1 MFIIKAEAARWKF
14 RNFQESR
21 NPTLAFDPL
30 ILTTSLAVAGVLV
43 ALFLVLSVRKY
54 PKGNEKMIEI
64 WNAIREGSNAYLKR
78 QFRTI
83 TIIAIII
90 SLVILAAFSATVN
103 FTYGGE
109 IALSFLLGVAFSL
122 FAAYVAL
129 YSATNANVRSTAA
142 AEKSTYEAL
151 KVATLGGGA
160 LGLAVISMS
169 LLGLSILY
177 AAFRD
182 PGVLAGFG
190 FGASLAAL
198 FAQLGGGIFT
208 KSADVGA
215 DLVGKVEENFPEDD
229 PRNPAAIADNVG
241 DNVGDEAGRGADLF
255 ESLTAENL
263 GGMIIGLIVSII
275 IFNGVI
281 NPYYVTMPLIVRSL
295 GIIATFVGL
304 AVAVLEKK
312 FKNPIKPTRDG
323 LLVASL
329 IAAILMFVATW
340 YVFGP
345 SGLTPSG
352 SALGAYALYGCM
364 LSGLAAGLLIVVY
377 TEFYTGSEAKPVITI
392 AERSKSGPALTIMS
406 GNAVGMISSGLPV
419 ITVAVAPLI
428 SFWLGEQFSGFSGL
442 LPALSNDPFLGG
454 GYRTT
459 MAAMGMLSTAG
470 IVLTMDG
477 LGPIVDNAGGIAEMS
492 GAPEVIR
499 ERIEPLDAL
508 GNTTKALTK
517 GYAMGSAALASLLLF
532 QAFVLEV
539 ARYQAKILDLT
550 TITAAQATL
559 LGTKLSSLGTSLAL
573 NHPDV
578 VIGALIGAMLP
589 FVFSGTAINA
599 VSVGAYRMV
608 EEVRRQLREIPG
620 LRDGTAKPNYAAA
633 VDISTRTALR
643 LMVVPGAIPVVA
655 PLVVGIFLGWAA
667 VGALVVGATL
677 SAIPLAIMMMWGGA
691 AMDNAKKYVEM
702 GHFGGKNTETHAAT
716 VVGDTVGDPWK
727 DTAGPSL
734 HILIKLLNTISLV
747 FVPLFLS
754 AIIIL

>member
-1 MFIIKAEAARWKF
+1 
-14 RNFQESR
+14 
-21 NPTLAFDPL
+21 LAFDPL
-30 ILTTSLAVAGVLV
+30 ILTTSLAVAGVIAAV
-43 ALFLVLSVRKY
+43 FLVLSVRKY
-54 PKGNEKMIEI
+54 PKGNEKMIAI
-64 WNAIREGSNAYLKR
+64 WTAIREGSNAYLKR

-83 TIIAIII
+83 AIIAIII
-90 SLVILAAFSATVN
+90 SLVIIGAFGATVN
-103 FTYGGE
+103 LTYGSE
-109 IALSFLLGVAFSL
+109 IGLSFLLGVAFSL

-160 LGLAVISMS
+160 LGLVVISMS
-169 LLGLSILY
+169 LLGLSLLY
-177 AAFRD
+177 AIFRD
-182 PGVLAGFG
+182 PGILAGFG

-275 IFNGVI
+275 LFQGI
-281 NPYYVTMPLIVRSL
+281 NVYYVTMPLIVRSL
-295 GIIATFVGL
+295 GIVATFVGL
-304 AVAVLEKK
+304 AVAVFEKK

-323 LLVASL
+323 LLVASV

-419 ITVAVAPLI
+419 VTVAVALLI
-428 SFWLGEQFSGFSGL
+428 SFWLGEQFAGFSGL

-454 GYRTT
+454 VYGTT

-550 TITAAQATL
+550 TITGAQATL
-559 LGTKLSSLGTSLAL
+559 LGAKLSSLGTSLAL

-620 LRDGTAKPNYAAA
+620 LREGNAKPNYAAA

-667 VGALVVGATL
+667 VGALVVGATI

-747 FVPLFLS
+747 FIPLFLV

>member
-1 MFIIKAEAARWKF
+1 
-14 RNFQESR
+14 
-21 NPTLAFDPL
+21 LAFDPL
-30 ILTTSLAVAGVLV
+30 LLTTSLAVVGVI
-43 ALFLVLSVRKY
+43 ASIILVLSVKKY
-54 PKGNEKMIEI
+54 PTGNEKMVAI
-64 WNAIREGSNAYLKR
+64 WKAIMEGANAYLKR

-83 TIIAIII
+83 GIIAIII
-90 SLVILAAFSATVN
+90 AIVILAAFSTTFTV
-103 FTYGGE
+103 TYSAE
-109 IALSFLLGVAFSL
+109 IAFSFLLGVTFSL
-122 FAAYVAL
+122 VAAYIAM

-142 AEKSTYEAL
+142 AEQSTYLAL

-275 IFNGVI
+275 LFQGISV
-281 NPYYVTMPLIVRSL
+281 YYVTMPLIVRSL

-304 AVAVLEKK
+304 AVAIFEKK
-312 FKNPIKPTRDG
+312 FKNPIKPSRDG
-323 LLVASL
+323 LLVASVV
-329 IAAILMFVATW
+329 AAILMFIATW

-352 SALGAYALYGCM
+352 SALAAYALYGCM
-364 LSGLAAGLLIVVY
+364 VSGLAAGLLIVLY
-377 TEFYTGSEAKPVITI
+377 TEYYTGSEAKSVITI

-406 GNAVGMISSGLPV
+406 GTAVGMISSGLPV
-419 ITVAVAPLI
+419 ITVAITLLI
-428 SFWLGEQFSGFSGL
+428 SFALGEQFAIQAGIT
-442 LPALSNDPFLGG
+442 DTFLGG
-454 GYRTT
+454 VYGTT
-459 MAAMGMLSTAG
+459 MATMGMLSTAG

-492 GAPEVIR
+492 GAPVQVR
-499 ERIEPLDAL
+499 ERIEPLDTL

-539 ARYQAKILDLT
+539 ARYQAKITDLT
-550 TITAAQATL
+550 TITSAQAAL
-559 LGTKLSSLGTSLAL
+559 LGMKLSSLGSALAL

-578 VIGALIGAMLP
+578 VIGALIGGMLP

-608 EEVRRQLREIPG
+608 EEVRRQFREIPG
-620 LRDGTAKPNYAAA
+620 LREGTAKPNYAVA

-655 PLVVGIFLGWAA
+655 PIVLGVFLGWAA

-691 AMDNAKKYVEM
+691 AMDNAKKYVEA

-747 FVPLFLS
+747 FIPLFLVALIS
-754 AIIIL
+754 LA

>member
-1 MFIIKAEAARWKF
+1 I
-14 RNFQESR
+14 
-21 NPTLAFDPL
+21 
-30 ILTTSLAVAGVLV
+30 V
-43 ALFLVLSVRKY
+43 LVLSVKKY
-54 PKGNEKMIEI
+54 PTGNEKMVAI
-64 WNAIREGSNAYLKR
+64 WKAIMEGANAYLRR

-83 TIIAIII
+83 GVIAVIIA
-90 SLVILAAFSATVN
+90 LVILAAFSAT
-103 FTYGGE
+103 FTLSYGAE
-109 IALSFLLGVAFSL
+109 IAFSFLLGVTFSL
-122 FAAYVAL
+122 VAAYIAM

-142 AEKSTYEAL
+142 AEKSTYLAL

-275 IFNGVI
+275 LFQGI
-281 NPYYVTMPLIVRSL
+281 NVYYVTMPLIVRSL
-295 GIIATFVGL
+295 GIVATFVGL
-304 AVAVLEKK
+304 AVAVFEKK

-323 LLVASL
+323 LLIASV

-364 LSGLAAGLLIVVY
+364 LSGLAAGLLIVIY
-377 TEFYTGSEAKPVITI
+377 TEFYTGSSAKPVITI

-419 ITVAVAPLI
+419 ITVAIALLI
-428 SFWLGEQFSGFSGL
+428 SFGLGEQFAGL
-442 LPALSNDPFLGG
+442 IPALAGNAFLGG
-454 GYRTT
+454 VYGTT
-459 MAAMGMLSTAG
+459 MATMGMLSTAG
-470 IVLTMDG
+470 LVLTMDG

-492 GAPEVIR
+492 RAPEIIR

-550 TITAAQATL
+550 TITGAQATL
-559 LGTKLSSLGTSLAL
+559 LGAKLSSLGTSLAL

-589 FVFSGTAINA
+589 FVFSGTA
-599 VSVGAYRMV
+599 
-608 EEVRRQLREIPG
+608 
-620 LRDGTAKPNYAAA
+620 
-633 VDISTRTALR
+633 
-643 LMVVPGAIPVVA
+643 
-655 PLVVGIFLGWAA
+655 
-667 VGALVVGATL
+667 
-677 SAIPLAIMMMWGGA
+677 
-691 AMDNAKKYVEM
+691 
-702 GHFGGKNTETHAAT
+702 
-716 VVGDTVGDPWK
+716 
-727 DTAGPSL
+727 
-734 HILIKLLNTISLV
+734 
-747 FVPLFLS
+747 
-754 AIIIL
+754 

>member
-1 MFIIKAEAARWKF
+1 M
-14 RNFQESR
+14 
-21 NPTLAFDPL
+21 AFDPL
-30 ILTTSLAVAGVLV
+30 LLTTSLAVIGVI
-43 ALFLVLSVRKY
+43 ASIILVLSVKKY
-54 PKGNEKMIEI
+54 PTGNEKMIAI
-64 WNAIREGSNAYLKR
+64 WKAIMEGSNAYLKR

-83 TIIAIII
+83 GIIAVIIAI
-90 SLVILAAFSATVN
+90 VMVAAFGGIFSL
-103 FTYGGE
+103 TYGAE
-109 IALSFLLGVAFSL
+109 IAFSFLLGVTFSL
-122 FAAYVAL
+122 VAAYIAM

-142 AEKSTYEAL
+142 AEKSTYLAL
-151 KVATLGGGA
+151 RVATLGGGA

-169 LLGLSILY
+169 LLGLSLLY
-177 AAFRD
+177 AAFGD

-275 IFNGVI
+275 IFQGI
-281 NPYYVTMPLIVRSL
+281 SPYYVTMPLIVRSL

-304 AVAVLEKK
+304 AVAIFEKK

-323 LLVASL
+323 LLVASVV
-329 IAAILMFVATW
+329 AAILMFIATW
-340 YVFGP
+340 YIFGP

-352 SALGAYALYGCM
+352 SALAAYALYGCM
-364 LSGLAAGLLIVVY
+364 VSGLAAGLLIVLY
-377 TEFYTGSEAKPVITI
+377 TEYYTGSEAKSVITI

-406 GNAVGMISSGLPV
+406 GTAVGMISSGLPV
-419 ITVAVAPLI
+419 ITVAITLLI
-428 SFWLGEQFSGFSGL
+428 SFGLGEQFASL
-442 LPALSNDPFLGG
+442 ANISNKFLGG
-454 GYRTT
+454 VYGTT
-459 MAAMGMLSTAG
+459 MATMGMLSTAG

-492 GAPEVIR
+492 GAPDEVR
-499 ERIEPLDAL
+499 ERIEPLDTL

-539 ARYQAKILDLT
+539 ARYQAGIIDLT
-550 TITAAQATL
+550 SIARNPQLATDL
-559 LGTKLSSLGTSLAL
+559 ATKLSTLGSSLAL

-608 EEVRRQLREIPG
+608 EEVRRQFREIPG
-620 LRDGTAKPNYAAA
+620 LREGTAKPDYAAA
-633 VDISTRTALR
+633 VDISTKTALR
-643 LMVVPGAIPVVA
+643 LMVVPGAIPVIA
-655 PLVVGIFLGWAA
+655 PIVVGIFLGWAA

-691 AMDNAKKYVEM
+691 AMDNAKKYVEA

-747 FVPLFLS
+747 FIPLFL
-754 AIIIL
+754 AALILL

>member
-1 MFIIKAEAARWKF
+1 M
-14 RNFQESR
+14 
-21 NPTLAFDPL
+21 AFDPL
-30 ILTTSLAVAGVLV
+30 ILTTSLAVAGVV
-43 ALFLVLSVRKY
+43 AAIFLVLSVRKY
-54 PKGNEKMIEI
+54 PKGNEKMIAI
-64 WNAIREGSNAYLKR
+64 WTAIREGSNAYLKR

-90 SLVILAAFSATVN
+90 SLVILGAFSGTVN

-160 LGLAVISMS
+160 LGLVVISMS
-169 LLGLSILY
+169 LLGLSLLY
-177 AAFRD
+177 AAFGD

-295 GIIATFVGL
+295 GIVATFVGL

-323 LLVASL
+323 LLVASV

-352 SALGAYALYGCM
+352 STLAAYALYGCM
-364 LSGLAAGLLIVVY
+364 VSGLAAGLLIVVY
-377 TEFYTGSEAKPVITI
+377 TEFYTGSNAKPVITI
-392 AERSKSGPALTIMS
+392 AERSKSGPALTVMS
-406 GNAVGMISSGLPV
+406 GNAVGLISSGLPV
-419 ITVAVAPLI
+419 ITVAIALLI
-428 SFWLGEQFSGFSGL
+428 SFGLGEQFARL
-442 LPALSNDPFLGG
+442 VPALNGNVFLGG
-454 GYRTT
+454 VYGTT
-459 MAAMGMLSTAG
+459 MATMGMLSTAG

-539 ARYQAKILDLT
+539 ARYQAKIIDLT
-550 TITAAQATL
+550 KITSAQAAL
-559 LGTKLSSLGTSLAL
+559 LGTNLQNLGSQLAL

-599 VSVGAYRMV
+599 VSIGAYRMV

-620 LRDGTAKPNYAAA
+620 LREGTAKPNYAAA

-655 PLVVGIFLGWAA
+655 PIIVGVFLGWAA
-667 VGALVVGATL
+667 VGALVVGATI

-747 FVPLFLS
+747 FIPLFLA
-754 AIIIL
+754 AIIVF

>member
-1 MFIIKAEAARWKF
+1 
-14 RNFQESR
+14 
-21 NPTLAFDPL
+21 LAFDPL
-30 ILTTSLAVAGVLV
+30 ILTTSLAVAGVI
-43 ALFLVLSVRKY
+43 AAIFLVLSVRKY
-54 PKGNEKMIEI
+54 PKGNEKMIAI
-64 WNAIREGSNAYLKR
+64 WTAIREGSNAYLKR

-83 TIIAIII
+83 AIIAIII
-90 SLVILAAFSATVN
+90 SLVIVAAFGATVN
-103 FTYGGE
+103 FIYGSE
-109 IALSFLLGVAFSL
+109 IGLSFLLGVAFSL

-160 LGLAVISMS
+160 LGLVVISMS
-169 LLGLSILY
+169 LLGLSLLY
-177 AAFRD
+177 AVFRD
-182 PGVLAGFG
+182 PGILAGFG

-275 IFNGVI
+275 LFQGI
-281 NPYYVTMPLIVRSL
+281 NVYYVTMPLIVRSL
-295 GIIATFVGL
+295 GIVATFVGL
-304 AVAVLEKK
+304 AVAVFEKK

-323 LLVASL
+323 LLVASV

-352 SALGAYALYGCM
+352 SALGAFALYGCM

-419 ITVAVAPLI
+419 ITVAITLLI
-428 SFWLGEQFSGFSGL
+428 SFWLGEQFAGFSGL

-454 GYRTT
+454 VYGTT

-559 LGTKLSSLGTSLAL
+559 LGAKLSSLGTSLAL

-620 LRDGTAKPNYAAA
+620 LREGTAKPNYAAA

-655 PLVVGIFLGWAA
+655 PLVVGVFLGWAA
-667 VGALVVGATL
+667 VGALVVGATI

-691 AMDNAKKYVEM
+691 AMDNEKKYVEM

-747 FVPLFLS
+747 FIPLFLA

>member
-1 MFIIKAEAARWKF
+1 
-14 RNFQESR
+14 
-21 NPTLAFDPL
+21 LAFDPL
-30 ILTTSLAVAGVLV
+30 ILTTSLAVAGVI
-43 ALFLVLSVRKY
+43 AAIFLVLSVRKY
-54 PKGNEKMIEI
+54 PKGNEKMIAI
-64 WNAIREGSNAYLKR
+64 WTAIKEGSNAYLKR

-83 TIIAIII
+83 AIIAIII
-90 SLVILAAFSATVN
+90 SLVIVAAFGATVN
-103 FTYGGE
+103 LTYGSE
-109 IALSFLLGVAFSL
+109 IGLSFLLGVAFSL

-160 LGLAVISMS
+160 LGLVVISMS
-169 LLGLSILY
+169 LLGLSLLY
-177 AAFRD
+177 AVFRD
-182 PGVLAGFG
+182 PGILAGFG

-275 IFNGVI
+275 LFQGI

-295 GIIATFVGL
+295 GIVATFVGL
-304 AVAVLEKK
+304 AVAVFEKK

-323 LLVASL
+323 LLIASL
-329 IAAILMFVATW
+329 VAAILMFVATW

-419 ITVAVAPLI
+419 ITVAIALLI
-428 SFWLGEQFSGFSGL
+428 SFWLGEQFAGFSGL

-454 GYRTT
+454 VYGTT

-550 TITAAQATL
+550 KISGAQAAL

-608 EEVRRQLREIPG
+608 EEVRRQLKEIPG
-620 LRDGTAKPNYAAA
+620 LREGTAKPNYAAA

-667 VGALVVGATL
+667 VGALVVGATI

-747 FVPLFLS
+747 FIPLFLA

>member
-1 MFIIKAEAARWKF
+1 M
-14 RNFQESR
+14 
-21 NPTLAFDPL
+21 AFDPL
-30 ILTTSLAVAGVLV
+30 ILTTSLAVAGVV
-43 ALFLVLSVRKY
+43 AAIFLVLSVRKY
-54 PKGNEKMIEI
+54 PKGNEKMIAI
-64 WNAIREGSNAYLKR
+64 WTAIGEGSNAYLKR

-83 TIIAIII
+83 AIIAIII
-90 SLVILAAFSATVN
+90 SLVILAAFGATIN
-103 FTYGGE
+103 FTYGSE
-109 IALSFLLGVAFSL
+109 IALSFLLGVGFSL

-160 LGLAVISMS
+160 LGLVVISMS
-169 LLGLSILY
+169 LLGLSLLY
-177 AAFRD
+177 ALFRD

-304 AVAVLEKK
+304 AVAVVEKK

-323 LLVASL
+323 LLVASF

-352 SALGAYALYGCM
+352 NSQAAYALFGCM

-377 TEFYTGSEAKPVITI
+377 TEFYTGSNAKSVITI

-419 ITVAVAPLI
+419 ITVAVALLI
-428 SFWLGEQFSGFSGL
+428 SFWLGEQFARFSGL
-442 LPALSNDPFLGG
+442 LPALNNDPFLGG
-454 GYRTT
+454 VYGTT

-539 ARYQAKILDLT
+539 ARYQAKIVDLT
-550 TITAAQATL
+550 KISIDQVTGPNGLA
-559 LGTKLSSLGTSLAL
+559 TKLSGLGGSLAL

-620 LRDGTAKPNYAAA
+620 LREGTAKPNYAAA

-655 PLVVGIFLGWAA
+655 PIVVGIFLGWAA
-667 VGALVVGATL
+667 VGALVVGATI

-747 FVPLFLS
+747 FIPLFL
-754 AIIIL
+754 AWIIVF

>member
-1 MFIIKAEAARWKF
+1 M
-14 RNFQESR
+14 
-21 NPTLAFDPL
+21 AFDPL
-30 ILTTSLAVAGVLV
+30 ILTTSLAVAGVI
-43 ALFLVLSVRKY
+43 AAIILVLSVRKY
-54 PKGNEKMIEI
+54 PKGNQKMIEI
-64 WNAIREGSNAYLKR
+64 WTAIREGSNAYIKR

-83 TIIAIII
+83 AIIAIII
-90 SLVILAAFSATVN
+90 SVVIAAAFTATVN
-103 FTYGGE
+103 FVYGSE

-160 LGLAVISMS
+160 LGLVVISMS
-169 LLGLSILY
+169 LLGLSLLY

-229 PRNPAAIADNVG
+229 PRNPAAIADNIG
-241 DNVGDEAGRGADLF
+241 DNAGDEAGRGADLF

-275 IFNGVI
+275 LFQGI
-281 NPYYVTMPLIVRSL
+281 NVYYVTMPLIVRSL
-295 GIIATFVGL
+295 GIVATFVGL
-304 AVAVLEKK
+304 AVAVFEKK

-323 LLVASL
+323 LLIASVV
-329 IAAILMFVATW
+329 AAILMFVATW

-352 SALGAYALYGCM
+352 SALSAYALYGCM

-392 AERSKSGPALTIMS
+392 AERSKSGPALTVIS

-419 ITVAVAPLI
+419 ITVGVALLI
-428 SFWLGEQFSGFSGL
+428 SFWLGEQFARFSGL
-442 LPALSNDPFLGG
+442 LPALNNDPFLGG
-454 GYRTT
+454 VYGTT

-492 GAPEVIR
+492 GAPDIIR

-539 ARYQAKILDLT
+539 ARYQAKIVDLT
-550 TITAAQATL
+550 SITIDQVTGPNGLA
-559 LGTKLSSLGTSLAL
+559 TKLSSLGALLAL
-573 NHPDV
+573 NRPEV
-578 VIGALIGAMLP
+578 VIGALIGGMLP

-599 VSVGAYRMV
+599 VAVGAYRMV

-620 LRDGTAKPNYAAA
+620 LREGTAKPDYAKA

-643 LMVVPGAIPVVA
+643 LMVVPGVIPVVA
-655 PLVVGIFLGWAA
+655 PIIVGVFLGWTA
-667 VGALVVGATL
+667 VGALVVGATI
-677 SAIPLAIMMMWGGA
+677 SGVPLAIMMMWGGA

-747 FVPLFLS
+747 FIPLFLS
-754 AIIIL
+754 AIIIFH

>member
-1 MFIIKAEAARWKF
+1 
-14 RNFQESR
+14 
-21 NPTLAFDPL
+21 LAFDPL
-30 ILTTSLAVAGVLV
+30 ILTTSLAVAGVV
-43 ALFLVLSVRKY
+43 AAIFLVLSVRKY
-54 PKGNEKMIEI
+54 PKGNEKMIAI
-64 WNAIREGSNAYLKR
+64 WTAIREGSNAYLKR

-83 TIIAIII
+83 AIIAIII
-90 SLVILAAFSATVN
+90 SLVILAAFGATIN

-109 IALSFLLGVAFSL
+109 IALSFLLGVVFSL

-160 LGLAVISMS
+160 LGLVVISMS
-169 LLGLSILY
+169 LLGLSLLY
-177 AAFRD
+177 AAFGD

-304 AVAVLEKK
+304 AVAVFGKK

-323 LLVASL
+323 LLVASV

-345 SGLTPSG
+345 SASG
-352 SALGAYALYGCM
+352 SALAVYALYGCM
-364 LSGLAAGLLIVVY
+364 VSGLAAGLLIVVY
-377 TEFYTGSEAKPVITI
+377 TEFYTGSNAKPVITI
-392 AERSKSGPALTIMS
+392 AERSKSGPALTVMS
-406 GNAVGMISSGLPV
+406 GNAVGLISSGLPV
-419 ITVAVAPLI
+419 ITVAVALLI
-428 SFWLGEQFSGFSGL
+428 SFGLGEQFAGL
-442 LPALSNDPFLGG
+442 IPALNGNPFLGG
-454 GYRTT
+454 VYGTT
-459 MAAMGMLSTAG
+459 MATMGMLSTAG

-539 ARYQAKILDLT
+539 ARYQAGNLCVP
-550 TITAAQATL
+550 TITSSCAATL
-559 LGTKLSSLGTSLAL
+559 ATKLSSLGALLAL

-620 LRDGTAKPNYAAA
+620 LREGTAKPNYAAA
-633 VDISTRTALR
+633 VDISTKTALR

-655 PLVVGIFLGWAA
+655 PIVVGIFLGWAA
-667 VGALVVGATL
+667 VGALVVGATI

-747 FVPLFLS
+747 FIPLFLS
-754 AIIIL
+754 AIIIFH

>member
-1 MFIIKAEAARWKF
+1 
-14 RNFQESR
+14 
-21 NPTLAFDPL
+21 LAFDPL
-30 ILTTSLAVAGVLV
+30 ILTTSLAVAGVV
-43 ALFLVLSVRKY
+43 AAIFLVLSVRKY
-54 PKGNEKMIEI
+54 PKGNEKMIAI
-64 WNAIREGSNAYLKR
+64 WTAIREGSNAYLKR

-83 TIIAIII
+83 AIIAIII
-90 SLVILAAFSATVN
+90 SLVILAAFGATIN

-160 LGLAVISMS
+160 LGLVVISMS
-169 LLGLSILY
+169 LLGLSLLY
-177 AAFRD
+177 ALFRD

-304 AVAVLEKK
+304 AVAVVEKK

-323 LLVASL
+323 LLVASF

-352 SALGAYALYGCM
+352 NSQAAYALFGCM

-377 TEFYTGSEAKPVITI
+377 TEFYTGSNAKSVITI

-419 ITVAVAPLI
+419 ITVAVALLI
-428 SFWLGEQFSGFSGL
+428 SFWLGEQFARFSGL
-442 LPALSNDPFLGG
+442 LPALNNDPFLGG
-454 GYRTT
+454 VYGTT

-539 ARYQAKILDLT
+539 ARYQAKIVDLT
-550 TITAAQATL
+550 KISIDQVTGPNGLA
-559 LGTKLSSLGTSLAL
+559 TKLSGLGGSLAL

-620 LRDGTAKPNYAAA
+620 LREGTAKPNYAAA

-655 PLVVGIFLGWAA
+655 PIVVGIFLGWAA
-667 VGALVVGATL
+667 VGALVVGATI

-747 FVPLFLS
+747 FIPLFL
-754 AIIIL
+754 AWIIVF

>member
-1 MFIIKAEAARWKF
+1 M
-14 RNFQESR
+14 
-21 NPTLAFDPL
+21 AFDPL
-30 ILTTSLAVAGVLV
+30 ILTTSLAVAGVI
-43 ALFLVLSVRKY
+43 AAIFLVLSVRKY
-54 PKGNEKMIEI
+54 PKGNEKMIAI
-64 WNAIREGSNAYLKR
+64 WTAIREGSNAYLKR

-83 TIIAIII
+83 AIIAIII
-90 SLVILAAFSATVN
+90 SLVIVAAFGATVN
-103 FTYGGE
+103 FTYGSE

-160 LGLAVISMS
+160 LGLVVISMS

-177 AAFRD
+177 AVFGD

-190 FGASLAAL
+190 FGASLA
-198 FAQLGGGIFT
+198 
-208 KSADVGA
+208 ADVGA

-304 AVAVLEKK
+304 AVAVFEKK

-323 LLVASL
+323 LLVASV

-352 SALGAYALYGCM
+352 SALAAYALYGCM
-364 LSGLAAGLLIVVY
+364 VSGLAAGLLIVIY
-377 TEFYTGSEAKPVITI
+377 TEFYTGSNAKPVITI

-419 ITVAVAPLI
+419 ITVAIALLI
-428 SFWLGEQFSGFSGL
+428 SFGLGEQFAGL
-442 LPALSNDPFLGG
+442 IPALAGNAFLGG
-454 GYRTT
+454 VYGTT
-459 MAAMGMLSTAG
+459 MATMGMLSTAG

-492 GAPEVIR
+492 GAPEIIR

-539 ARYQAKILDLT
+539 ARYKAGIINL
-550 TITAAQATL
+550 
-559 LGTKLSSLGTSLAL
+559 TSLASNPSLAVTLGTQLSGLGTFLAL
-573 NHPDV
+573 NRPDV
-578 VIGALIGAMLP
+578 IIGALIGGMLP

-620 LRDGTAKPNYAAA
+620 LREGTAKPNYAAA
-633 VDISTRTALR
+633 VDISTKTALR

-655 PLVVGIFLGWAA
+655 PIVVGLFLGWAA
-667 VGALVVGATL
+667 VGALVVGATI

-747 FVPLFLS
+747 FIPLFLS
-754 AIIIL
+754 AIIIFH

>member
-1 MFIIKAEAARWKF
+1 
-14 RNFQESR
+14 
-21 NPTLAFDPL
+21 
-30 ILTTSLAVAGVLV
+30 
-43 ALFLVLSVRKY
+43 
-54 PKGNEKMIEI
+54 MIVI
-64 WNAIREGSNAYLKR
+64 WTAIREGSNAYLKR

-83 TIIAIII
+83 AIIAIII
-90 SLVILAAFSATVN
+90 SLVIV
-103 FTYGGE
+103 
-109 IALSFLLGVAFSL
+109 
-122 FAAYVAL
+122 
-129 YSATNANVRSTAA
+129 
-142 AEKSTYEAL
+142 
-151 KVATLGGGA
+151 
-160 LGLAVISMS
+160 
-169 LLGLSILY
+169 
-177 AAFRD
+177 
-182 PGVLAGFG
+182 AGFG

-352 SALGAYALYGCM
+352 SSQAAYALYGCM
-364 LSGLAAGLLIVVY
+364 LSGLAAGLLIVIY
-377 TEFYTGSEAKPVITI
+377 TEFYTGSNAKPVITI

-419 ITVAVAPLI
+419 ITVAAALLI
-428 SFWLGEQFSGFSGL
+428 SFWLGEQFARFSGL
-442 LPALSNDPFLGG
+442 LPALNNDPFLGG
-454 GYRTT
+454 VYGTT

-492 GAPEVIR
+492 GAPEIIR

-539 ARYQAKILDLT
+539 ARYKAGIINLT
-550 TITAAQATL
+550 ALA
-559 LGTKLSSLGTSLAL
+559 SNPSLA
-573 NHPDV
+573 
-578 VIGALIGAMLP
+578 I
-589 FVFSGTAINA
+589 T
-599 VSVGAYRMV
+599 
-608 EEVRRQLREIPG
+608 
-620 LRDGTAKPNYAAA
+620 
-633 VDISTRTALR
+633 
-643 LMVVPGAIPVVA
+643 
-655 PLVVGIFLGWAA
+655 LG
-667 VGALVVGATL
+667 
-677 SAIPLAIMMMWGGA
+677 
-691 AMDNAKKYVEM
+691 
-702 GHFGGKNTETHAAT
+702 
-716 VVGDTVGDPWK
+716 
-727 DTAGPSL
+727 
-734 HILIKLLNTISLV
+734 
-747 FVPLFLS
+747 
-754 AIIIL
+754 

>member
-1 MFIIKAEAARWKF
+1 M
-14 RNFQESR
+14 
-21 NPTLAFDPL
+21 AFDPL
-30 ILTTSLAVAGVLV
+30 ILTTSLAVAGVV
-43 ALFLVLSVRKY
+43 AAIFLVLSVRKY
-54 PKGNEKMIEI
+54 PKGNEKMIVI
-64 WNAIREGSNAYLKR
+64 WTAIREGSNAYLKR

-83 TIIAIII
+83 AIIAIII
-90 SLVILAAFSATVN
+90 SLVILVAFGATIN

-160 LGLAVISMS
+160 LGLVVISMS
-169 LLGLSILY
+169 LLGLSLLY

-323 LLVASL
+323 LLVASA
-329 IAAILMFVATW
+329 IAAILMFIATW

-345 SGLTPSG
+345 GGLSPSG
-352 SALGAYALYGCM
+352 SDLAAYALYGCM
-364 LSGLAAGLLIVVY
+364 VSGLAAGLLIVIY
-377 TEFYTGSEAKPVITI
+377 TEFYTGSNAKPVITI
-392 AERSKSGPALTIMS
+392 AERSKSGPALTVMS

-419 ITVAVAPLI
+419 ITVAIALLI
-428 SFWLGEQFSGFSGL
+428 SFGLGEQFANL
-442 LPALSNDPFLGG
+442 IPALKGEMFLGG
-454 GYRTT
+454 VYGTT
-459 MAAMGMLSTAG
+459 MATMGMLSTAG

-492 GAPEVIR
+492 GAPEIIR

-539 ARYQAKILDLT
+539 ARYKAGIIDL
-550 TITAAQATL
+550 
-559 LGTKLSSLGTSLAL
+559 TSLASNPSLAATLATQLSGLGTFLAL
-573 NHPDV
+573 NRPDV
-578 VIGALIGAMLP
+578 VIGALIGGMLP

-599 VSVGAYRMV
+599 VAVGAYRMV

-620 LRDGTAKPNYAAA
+620 LREGTAKPDYARA

-643 LMVVPGAIPVVA
+643 LMVVPGIIPVVA
-655 PLVVGIFLGWAA
+655 PIVVGVFLGWTA
-667 VGALVVGATL
+667 VGALVVGATI

-734 HILIKLLNTISLV
+734 HILVKLLNTISLV
-747 FVPLFLS
+747 FIPLFLS
-754 AIIIL
+754 AIIIFH

>member
-1 MFIIKAEAARWKF
+1 MIAIWK
-14 RNFQESR
+14 
-21 NPTLAFDPL
+21 
-30 ILTTSLAVAGVLV
+30 
-43 ALFLVLSVRKY
+43 
-54 PKGNEKMIEI
+54 
-64 WNAIREGSNAYLKR
+64 AIREGANAYLRR

-83 TIIAIII
+83 AIIAIII
-90 SLVILAAFSATVN
+90 SIVILAAFGATVN

-109 IALSFLLGVAFSL
+109 IAFSFLLGVAFSL

-129 YSATNANVRSTAA
+129 YSATNANVRSSAA

-160 LGLAVISMS
+160 LGLVVISMS
-169 LLGLSILY
+169 LLGLSLLY
-177 AAFRD
+177 ALFRD

-329 IAAILMFVATW
+329 IAAILMFIATW

-352 SALGAYALYGCM
+352 NSQAAYALYGCM

-377 TEFYTGSEAKPVITI
+377 TEYYTGSNAKSVITI

-419 ITVAVAPLI
+419 ITVAVALLI
-428 SFWLGEQFSGFSGL
+428 SFWLGEQFARFSGL
-442 LPALSNDPFLGG
+442 LPALNNDPFLGG
-454 GYRTT
+454 VYGTT

-539 ARYQAKILDLT
+539 ARYQAKIVDLT
-550 TITAAQATL
+550 KITVDQVTGPNGLA
-559 LGTKLSSLGTSLAL
+559 TKLSSLGGALAL
-573 NHPDV
+573 NHVDV

-620 LRDGTAKPNYAAA
+620 LREGTAKPNYAAA

-655 PLVVGIFLGWAA
+655 PLVVGILLGWAA
-667 VGALVVGATL
+667 VGALVVGATT

-702 GHFGGKNTETHAAT
+702 GHFGGKNT
-716 VVGDTVGDPWK
+716 
-727 DTAGPSL
+727 
-734 HILIKLLNTISLV
+734 
-747 FVPLFLS
+747 
-754 AIIIL
+754 

>member
-1 MFIIKAEAARWKF
+1 V
-14 RNFQESR
+14 
-21 NPTLAFDPL
+21 FDPL
-30 ILTTSLAVAGVLV
+30 ILTTSLAVAGVI
-43 ALFLVLSVRKY
+43 AAIFLVLSVRKY
-54 PKGNEKMIEI
+54 PKGNEKMIAI
-64 WNAIREGSNAYLKR
+64 WTAIREGSNAYLRR

-83 TIIAIII
+83 AIIAIVI
-90 SLVILAAFSATVN
+90 SLIIVAAFGATVN
-103 FTYGGE
+103 FTYGSE

-160 LGLAVISMS
+160 LGLVVISMS
-169 LLGLSILY
+169 LLGLSLLY
-177 AAFRD
+177 AIFGD

-304 AVAVLEKK
+304 AVAVFEKK

-323 LLVASL
+323 LLVASA
-329 IAAILMFVATW
+329 IAAILMFAATW
-340 YVFGP
+340 YIFGP

-352 SALGAYALYGCM
+352 SALAAYALYGCM
-364 LSGLAAGLLIVVY
+364 VSGLVAGLLIVIY
-377 TEFYTGSEAKPVITI
+377 TEFYTGSNAKPVITI

-419 ITVAVAPLI
+419 ITVAIALLI
-428 SFWLGEQFSGFSGL
+428 SFGLGEQFAGL
-442 LPALSNDPFLGG
+442 IPALAGNAFLGG
-454 GYRTT
+454 VYGTT
-459 MAAMGMLSTAG
+459 MATMGMLSTAG

-492 GAPEVIR
+492 GAPEIIR

-539 ARYQAKILDLT
+539 ARYKAGIINL
-550 TITAAQATL
+550 
-559 LGTKLSSLGTSLAL
+559 TSLASNPSLAVTLGTQLSGLGTFLAL
-573 NHPDV
+573 NRPDV
-578 VIGALIGAMLP
+578 IIGALIGGMLP

-620 LRDGTAKPNYAAA
+620 LREGTAKPNYAAA
-633 VDISTRTALR
+633 VDISTKTALR

-655 PLVVGIFLGWAA
+655 PIVVGLFLGWAA
-667 VGALVVGATL
+667 VGALVVGATI

-747 FVPLFLS
+747 FIPLFLS
-754 AIIIL
+754 AIIIFH

>member
-1 MFIIKAEAARWKF
+1 M
-14 RNFQESR
+14 
-21 NPTLAFDPL
+21 AFDPL
-30 ILTTSLAVAGVLV
+30 ILTTSLAVAGVV
-43 ALFLVLSVRKY
+43 AAIFLVLSVRKY
-54 PKGNEKMIEI
+54 PKGNEKMIAI
-64 WNAIREGSNAYLKR
+64 WTAIREGSNAYLKR

-83 TIIAIII
+83 AIIAIII
-90 SLVILAAFSATVN
+90 SLVILAAFGATIN

-160 LGLAVISMS
+160 LGLVVISMS
-169 LLGLSILY
+169 LLGLSLLY
-177 AAFRD
+177 ALFRD

-304 AVAVLEKK
+304 AVAVVEKK

-352 SALGAYALYGCM
+352 NSQAAYALFGCM

-377 TEFYTGSEAKPVITI
+377 TEFYTGSNAKSVITI

-419 ITVAVAPLI
+419 ITVAVALLI
-428 SFWLGEQFSGFSGL
+428 SFWLGEQFARFSGL
-442 LPALSNDPFLGG
+442 LPALNNDPFLGG
-454 GYRTT
+454 VYGTT

-539 ARYQAKILDLT
+539 ARYQAKIVDLT
-550 TITAAQATL
+550 KISIDQVTGPNGLA
-559 LGTKLSSLGTSLAL
+559 TKLSSLGGSLAL

-620 LRDGTAKPNYAAA
+620 LREGTAKPNYAAA

-655 PLVVGIFLGWAA
+655 PIVVGIFLGWAA
-667 VGALVVGATL
+667 VGALVVGATI

-747 FVPLFLS
+747 FIPLFLA

>member
-1 MFIIKAEAARWKF
+1 M
-14 RNFQESR
+14 
-21 NPTLAFDPL
+21 AFDPL
-30 ILTTSLAVAGVLV
+30 ILTTSLAIAGVV
-43 ALFLVLSVRKY
+43 AAIFLVLSVRKY
-54 PKGNEKMIEI
+54 PKGNEKMIVI
-64 WNAIREGSNAYLKR
+64 WTAIREGSNAYLKR

-90 SLVILAAFSATVN
+90 SLVILAAFGATVT

-160 LGLAVISMS
+160 LGLVVISMS
-169 LLGLSILY
+169 LLGLSLLY
-177 AAFRD
+177 ALFRD

-304 AVAVLEKK
+304 AVAVVEKK

-323 LLVASL
+323 LLVASF

-352 SALGAYALYGCM
+352 NSQAAYALFGCM

-377 TEFYTGSEAKPVITI
+377 TEFYTGSNAKSVITI

-419 ITVAVAPLI
+419 ITVAVALLI
-428 SFWLGEQFSGFSGL
+428 SFWLGEQFARFSGL
-442 LPALSNDPFLGG
+442 LPALNNDPFLGG
-454 GYRTT
+454 VYGTT

-539 ARYQAKILDLT
+539 ARYQAKIVDLT
-550 TITAAQATL
+550 KISIDQVTGPNGLA
-559 LGTKLSSLGTSLAL
+559 TKLSGLGGSLAL

-620 LRDGTAKPNYAAA
+620 LREGTAKPNYAAA

-655 PLVVGIFLGWAA
+655 PIVVGIFLGWAA
-667 VGALVVGATL
+667 VGALVVGATI

-747 FVPLFLS
+747 FIPLFLS
-754 AIIIL
+754 AIIIFH

>member
-1 MFIIKAEAARWKF
+1 
-14 RNFQESR
+14 
-21 NPTLAFDPL
+21 LAFDPL
-30 ILTTSLAVAGVLV
+30 LLTTSLAIVGVI
-43 ALFLVLSVRKY
+43 ASIILVLSVKKY
-54 PKGNEKMIEI
+54 PTGNERMVTI
-64 WNAIREGSNAYLKR
+64 WKAIMEGANAYLRR

-83 TIIAIII
+83 GVIAVII
-90 SLVILAAFSATVN
+90 SLVILAAFSTT
-103 FTYGGE
+103 FTLTYGAE
-109 IALSFLLGVAFSL
+109 IAFSFLLGVTFSL
-122 FAAYVAL
+122 VAAYIAM

-142 AEKSTYEAL
+142 AEKSTYLAL
-151 KVATLGGGA
+151 RVATLGGGA

-169 LLGLSILY
+169 LLGLSLLY
-177 AAFRD
+177 AAFGD

-275 IFNGVI
+275 LFQGISV
-281 NPYYVTMPLIVRSL
+281 YYVTMPLIVRSL

-304 AVAVLEKK
+304 AVAIFEKK

-323 LLVASL
+323 LLVASVV
-329 IAAILMFVATW
+329 AAVLMFIATW
-340 YVFGP
+340 FVFGP

-352 SALGAYALYGCM
+352 SSLAAYALYGCM
-364 LSGLAAGLLIVVY
+364 VSGLAAGLLIVLY
-377 TEFYTGSEAKPVITI
+377 TEYYTGSEAKSVITI
-392 AERSKSGPALTIMS
+392 AERSRSGPALTIMS
-406 GNAVGMISSGLPV
+406 GTAVGMISSGLPV
-419 ITVAVAPLI
+419 ITVAITLLI
-428 SFWLGEQFSGFSGL
+428 SFGLGEQFAVQAGIS
-442 LPALSNDPFLGG
+442 DTFLGG
-454 GYRTT
+454 VYGTT
-459 MAAMGMLSTAG
+459 MATMGMLSTAG

-492 GAPEVIR
+492 GAPNEVR
-499 ERIEPLDAL
+499 ERIEPLDTL

-539 ARYQAKILDLT
+539 ARYQAKITDLT
-550 TITAAQATL
+550 TITGAQATL
-559 LGTKLSSLGTSLAL
+559 LGTKLSSLGSALAL

-620 LRDGTAKPNYAAA
+620 LREGTAKPNYAAA

-643 LMVVPGAIPVVA
+643 LMVVPGAIPIVA
-655 PLVVGIFLGWAA
+655 PIVVGIFLGWAA

-677 SAIPLAIMMMWGGA
+677 VAIPLAIMLMWGGA
-691 AMDNAKKYVEM
+691 AMDNAKKYVEA

-747 FVPLFLS
+747 FIPLFLVALIS
-754 AIIIL
+754 LA

>member
-1 MFIIKAEAARWKF
+1 M
-14 RNFQESR
+14 
-21 NPTLAFDPL
+21 AFDPL
-30 ILTTSLAVAGVLV
+30 LLTTSLAVVGVIASIV
-43 ALFLVLSVRKY
+43 LVLSVKKY
-54 PKGNEKMIEI
+54 PTGNEKMVAI
-64 WNAIREGSNAYLKR
+64 WKAIMEGANAYLKR

-83 TIIAIII
+83 GIIAVIIAI
-90 SLVILAAFSATVN
+90 VILAAFSTTFTV
-103 FTYGGE
+103 TYSAE
-109 IALSFLLGVAFSL
+109 IAFSFLLGVTFSL
-122 FAAYVAL
+122 VAAYIAM

-142 AEKSTYEAL
+142 AEQSTYLAL

-169 LLGLSILY
+169 LLGLSTLY

-275 IFNGVI
+275 LFQGISV
-281 NPYYVTMPLIVRSL
+281 YYVTMPLIVRSL

-304 AVAVLEKK
+304 AVAIFEKK
-312 FKNPIKPTRDG
+312 FKNPIKPSRDG
-323 LLVASL
+323 LLLASVV
-329 IAAILMFVATW
+329 AAILMFIATW

-352 SALGAYALYGCM
+352 SALAAYALYGCM
-364 LSGLAAGLLIVVY
+364 VSGLAAGLLIVLY
-377 TEFYTGSEAKPVITI
+377 TEYYTGSEAKSVITI

-406 GNAVGMISSGLPV
+406 GTAVGMISSGLPV
-419 ITVAVAPLI
+419 ITVAITLLI
-428 SFWLGEQFSGFSGL
+428 SFGLGEQFAVQAGIT
-442 LPALSNDPFLGG
+442 DTFLGG
-454 GYRTT
+454 VYGTT
-459 MAAMGMLSTAG
+459 MATMGMLSTAG

-492 GAPEVIR
+492 GAPVQVR
-499 ERIEPLDAL
+499 ERIEPLDTL

-539 ARYQAKILDLT
+539 ARYQAKITDLT
-550 TITAAQATL
+550 SITSAQAAL
-559 LGTKLSSLGTSLAL
+559 LGTKLSSLGSALAL

-578 VIGALIGAMLP
+578 VIGALIGGMLP

-608 EEVRRQLREIPG
+608 EEVRRQFREIPG
-620 LRDGTAKPNYAAA
+620 LREGTAKPNYAAA

-655 PLVVGIFLGWAA
+655 PIVVGVFLGWAA
-667 VGALVVGATL
+667 VGALVVGATI

-691 AMDNAKKYVEM
+691 AMDNAKKYVEA

-747 FVPLFLS
+747 FIPLFLVALIS
-754 AIIIL
+754 LA

>member
-1 MFIIKAEAARWKF
+1 
-14 RNFQESR
+14 
-21 NPTLAFDPL
+21 LAFDPL
-30 ILTTSLAVAGVLV
+30 LLTTSLAVVGVI
-43 ALFLVLSVRKY
+43 ASIILVLSVKKY
-54 PKGNEKMIEI
+54 PTGNEKMVAV
-64 WNAIREGSNAYLKR
+64 WRAIMEGANAYLRR

-83 TIIAIII
+83 GVIAVIIAI
-90 SLVILAAFSATVN
+90 VIVVAFGATVN
-103 FTYGGE
+103 FTYGAE
-109 IALSFLLGVAFSL
+109 IAFSFLLGVTFSL
-122 FAAYVAL
+122 VAAYIAM

-142 AEKSTYEAL
+142 AEKSTYLAL

-160 LGLAVISMS
+160 LGLTVISMS

-177 AAFRD
+177 AVFGD

-275 IFNGVI
+275 LFGGTPLYNSISV
-281 NPYYVTMPLIVRSL
+281 YYVTMPLIVRSL
-295 GIIATFVGL
+295 GIVATFVGL
-304 AVAVLEKK
+304 AVAVYEKK

-329 IAAILMFVATW
+329 IAAVLMFVATW

-352 SALGAYALYGCM
+352 SALAAYALYGCM
-364 LSGLAAGLLIVVY
+364 VSGLAAGLLIVIY

-406 GNAVGMISSGLPV
+406 GTAVGMISSGLPV
-419 ITVAVAPLI
+419 ITVAITLLI
-428 SFWLGEQFSGFSGL
+428 SFGLGEQFASLASATGAISI
-442 LPALSNDPFLGG
+442 PAFLGG
-454 GYRTT
+454 VYGTT
-459 MAAMGMLSTAG
+459 MATMGMLSTAG

-492 GAPEVIR
+492 GAPAEVR
-499 ERIEPLDAL
+499 ERIDPLDAL

-539 ARYQAKILDLT
+539 ARYQAKIIDLT
-550 TITAAQATL
+550 SITSSQAAS
-559 LGTKLSSLGTSLAL
+559 LGSSLSGLGAALAL
-573 NHPDV
+573 NRPEV

-620 LRDGTAKPNYAAA
+620 LREGTAKPNYAAA

-655 PLVVGIFLGWAA
+655 PIVVGIFLGWAA

-691 AMDNAKKYVEM
+691 AMDNAKKYVEA

-747 FVPLFLS
+747 FVPLFLA
-754 AIIIL
+754 AIILLK

>member
-1 MFIIKAEAARWKF
+1 
-14 RNFQESR
+14 
-21 NPTLAFDPL
+21 
-30 ILTTSLAVAGVLV
+30 
-43 ALFLVLSVRKY
+43 
-54 PKGNEKMIEI
+54 MIGI
-64 WNAIREGSNAYLKR
+64 WTAIREGSNAYLKR

-83 TIIAIII
+83 AIIAIII
-90 SLVILAAFSATVN
+90 SLVILAAFGATIN

-160 LGLAVISMS
+160 LGLVVISMS
-169 LLGLSILY
+169 LLGLSLLY
-177 AAFRD
+177 AVFGD

-263 GGMIIGLIVSII
+263 GGMMIGLICSI
-275 IFNGVI
+275 
-281 NPYYVTMPLIVRSL
+281 
-295 GIIATFVGL
+295 
-304 AVAVLEKK
+304 VL
-312 FKNPIKPTRDG
+312 
-323 LLVASL
+323 
-329 IAAILMFVATW
+329 
-340 YVFGP
+340 
-345 SGLTPSG
+345 
-352 SALGAYALYGCM
+352 
-364 LSGLAAGLLIVVY
+364 Y
-377 TEFYTGSEAKPVITI
+377 TEFYTGSEAKWVVTI
-392 AERSKSGPALTIMS
+392 AERSKSGPALTITS
-406 GNAVGMISSGLPV
+406 GTAVGMISSGLPV
-419 ITVAVAPLI
+419 ITVAIALLI
-428 SFWLGEQFSGFSGL
+428 SFGLGEQFASLAGL
-442 LPALSNDPFLGG
+442 NSFLGG
-454 GYRTT
+454 VYGTT
-459 MAAMGMLSTAG
+459 MATMGMLSTAG

-492 GAPEVIR
+492 GAPPEIR
-499 ERIEPLDAL
+499 DRIEPLDAL

-539 ARYQAKILDLT
+539 ARYQAKLFDLNK
-550 TITAAQATL
+550 ITPADAI
-559 LGTKLSSLGTSLAL
+559 SLGNSLTGLGASLAL

-578 VIGALIGAMLP
+578 IIGALIGGMLP
-589 FVFSGTAINA
+589 FLFSGTAINA
-599 VSVGAYRMV
+599 VAVGAYRMV
-608 EEVRRQLREIPG
+608 EEVRKQLREIPG
-620 LRDGTAKPNYAAA
+620 LREGTARPDYARA

-643 LMVVPGAIPVVA
+643 LMVAPGAIPVVA
-655 PLVVGIFLGWAA
+655 PIIVGVFLGWAA

-691 AMDNAKKYVEM
+691 AMDNAKKYIEV
-702 GHFGGKNTETHAAT
+702 GHLGGKNTETHAAT

-747 FVPLFLS
+747 FIPLFLT
-754 AIIIL
+754 AIVVFR

>member
-1 MFIIKAEAARWKF
+1 M
-14 RNFQESR
+14 
-21 NPTLAFDPL
+21 AFDPL
-30 ILTTSLAVAGVLV
+30 LLTTSLAAVGVI
-43 ALFLVLSVRKY
+43 ASIILVLSVKKY
-54 PKGNEKMIEI
+54 PTGNEKMVAI
-64 WNAIREGSNAYLKR
+64 WKAIMEGANAYLKR

-83 TIIAIII
+83 GIIAVIIAF
-90 SLVILAAFSATVN
+90 VILAAFSTTFALS
-103 FTYGGE
+103 YSAE
-109 IALSFLLGVAFSL
+109 IAFSFLLGVTFSL
-122 FAAYVAL
+122 VAAYIAM

-142 AEKSTYEAL
+142 AEKSTYLAL
-151 KVATLGGGA
+151 RVATLGGGA

-275 IFNGVI
+275 LFQGISV
-281 NPYYVTMPLIVRSL
+281 YYVTMPLIVRSL

-304 AVAVLEKK
+304 AVAIFEKK

-323 LLVASL
+323 LLVASVV
-329 IAAILMFVATW
+329 AAILMFIATW

-352 SALGAYALYGCM
+352 TALAAYALYGCM
-364 LSGLAAGLLIVVY
+364 VSGLAAGLLIVLY
-377 TEFYTGSEAKPVITI
+377 TEYYTGSEAKSVITI

-406 GNAVGMISSGLPV
+406 GTAVGMISSGLPV
-419 ITVAVAPLI
+419 ITVAITLLI
-428 SFWLGEQFSGFSGL
+428 SFGLGEQFAVQAGIS
-442 LPALSNDPFLGG
+442 DKFLGG
-454 GYRTT
+454 VYGTT
-459 MAAMGMLSTAG
+459 MATMGMLSTAG

-492 GAPEVIR
+492 GAPDIVR
-499 ERIEPLDAL
+499 ERIEPLDTL

-539 ARYQAKILDLT
+539 ARYQAKITDLT
-550 TITAAQATL
+550 TITSAQAVL
-559 LGTKLSSLGTSLAL
+559 LGTKLSSLGSALAL

-578 VIGALIGAMLP
+578 VIGALIGGMLP

-608 EEVRRQLREIPG
+608 EEVRRQFREIPG
-620 LRDGTAKPNYAAA
+620 LREGTAKPNYAAA

-655 PLVVGIFLGWAA
+655 PIIVGVFLGWAA

-691 AMDNAKKYVEM
+691 AMDNAKKYVEA

-747 FVPLFLS
+747 FIPLFLVALIS
-754 AIIIL
+754 LA

>member
-1 MFIIKAEAARWKF
+1 M
-14 RNFQESR
+14 
-21 NPTLAFDPL
+21 AFDPL
-30 ILTTSLAVAGVLV
+30 ILTTSLAVAGVI
-43 ALFLVLSVRKY
+43 AAIFLVLSVRKY
-54 PKGNEKMIEI
+54 PKGNEKMIAI
-64 WNAIREGSNAYLKR
+64 WTAIREGSNAYLKR

-83 TIIAIII
+83 AIIAIII
-90 SLVILAAFSATVN
+90 SLVILAAFGATVN
-103 FTYGGE
+103 FTYGTE

-151 KVATLGGGA
+151 RVATLGGGA
-160 LGLAVISMS
+160 LGLVVISMS
-169 LLGLSILY
+169 LLGLSLLY
-177 AAFRD
+177 AAFGD

-263 GGMIIGLIVSII
+263 GGMIIGLIVSVIL
-275 IFNGVI
+275 FKGVVGATI
-281 NPYYVTMPLIVRSL
+281 YYVTMPLIVRSL
-295 GIIATFVGL
+295 GIVATFVGL
-304 AVAVLEKK
+304 AVAVYEKK

-323 LLVASL
+323 LLVASVVV
-329 IAAILMFVATW
+329 AVLMFVATW
-340 YVFGP
+340 FVFGP
-345 SGLTPSG
+345 SGLSPSG
-352 SALGAYALYGCM
+352 QASAAYALYGCM
-364 LSGLAAGLLIVVY
+364 LAGLAAGLLIVIY
-377 TEFYTGSEAKPVITI
+377 TEFYTGTNAKPVITI

-406 GNAVGMISSGLPV
+406 GTAVGMISTGLPV
-419 ITVAVAPLI
+419 ITVAIALGI
-428 SFWLGEQFSGFSGL
+428 SFFLGEQFASAVGL
-442 LPALSNDPFLGG
+442 SSFLGG
-454 GYRTT
+454 VYGTT

-539 ARYQAKILDLT
+539 ARYQLKIFDLSS
-550 TITAAQATL
+550 ITQAQAITL
-559 LGTKLSSLGTSLAL
+559 GNSVQTLGAALAL
-573 NHPDV
+573 NNPDV
-578 VIGALIGAMLP
+578 IIGAFIGAMLP

-599 VSVGAYRMV
+599 VSIGAYRMV

-620 LRDGTAKPNYAAA
+620 LREGTARPNYATA

-655 PLVVGIFLGWAA
+655 PIVVGVFLGWAA
-667 VGALVVGATL
+667 VGALVVGATI
-677 SAIPLAIMMMWGGA
+677 SAIPLAITMMWGGA

-747 FVPLFLS
+747 FIPLFLS
-754 AIIIL
+754 AIIIFH

>member
-1 MFIIKAEAARWKF
+1 
-14 RNFQESR
+14 
-21 NPTLAFDPL
+21 LAFDPL
-30 ILTTSLAVAGVLV
+30 ILTTFLAVVGVI
-43 ALFLVLSVRKY
+43 ASIILVLSVKKY
-54 PKGNEKMIEI
+54 PTGNEKMIAI
-64 WNAIREGSNAYLKR
+64 WKAIMEGSNAYLKR

-83 TIIAIII
+83 GIIAVIIAI
-90 SLVILAAFSATVN
+90 VIVAAFGGIFSL
-103 FTYGGE
+103 TYGAE
-109 IALSFLLGVAFSL
+109 IAFSFLLGVTFSL
-122 FAAYVAL
+122 VAAYIAM

-142 AEKSTYEAL
+142 AEKSTYLAL

-169 LLGLSILY
+169 LLGLSLLY

-275 IFNGVI
+275 LFGGTSVYNSVSA
-281 NPYYVTMPLIVRSL
+281 YYVTMPLIVRSL
-295 GIIATFVGL
+295 GIVATFVGL
-304 AVAVLEKK
+304 AVAIYEKK

-323 LLVASL
+323 LVVASAV
-329 IAAILMFVATW
+329 AAVLMFVATW

-345 SGLTPSG
+345 SGLTPAG
-352 SALGAYALYGCM
+352 SSLAAFALYGCM
-364 LSGLAAGLLIVVY
+364 VSGLAAGLLIVIY
-377 TEFYTGSEAKPVITI
+377 TEYYTGSEAKSVITI

-406 GNAVGMISSGLPV
+406 GTAVGMISSGLPV
-419 ITVAVAPLI
+419 ITVAITLLI
-428 SFWLGEQFSGFSGL
+428 SFGLGEQFAGL
-442 LPALSNDPFLGG
+442 AGVDKFLGG
-454 GYRTT
+454 VYGTT
-459 MAAMGMLSTAG
+459 MATMGMLSTAG

-492 GAPEVIR
+492 GAPDQIR
-499 ERIEPLDAL
+499 ERIEPLDTL

-539 ARYQAKILDLT
+539 ARYQAKITDLT
-550 TITAAQATL
+550 SITSAQAVL
-559 LGTKLSSLGTSLAL
+559 LGTKLSSLGSALAL

-608 EEVRRQLREIPG
+608 EEVRRQFREIPG
-620 LRDGTAKPNYAAA
+620 LREGTAKPNYAAA

-655 PLVVGIFLGWAA
+655 PIVVGVLLGWAA

-691 AMDNAKKYVEM
+691 AMDNAKKYVEA

-747 FVPLFLS
+747 FIPLFLA
-754 AIIIL
+754 AIILL

>member
-1 MFIIKAEAARWKF
+1 MTEIPSFDS
-14 RNFQESR
+14 SR
-21 NPTLAFDPL
+21 NQNLAFDPL
-30 ILTTSLAVAGVLV
+30 LLTTSLAVIGVI
-43 ALFLVLSVRKY
+43 ASIILVLSVKKY
-54 PKGNEKMIEI
+54 PTGNEKMIAI
-64 WNAIREGSNAYLKR
+64 WKAIMEGSNAYLKR

-83 TIIAIII
+83 GIIAVIIAI
-90 SLVILAAFSATVN
+90 VMVAAFGGIFSL
-103 FTYGGE
+103 TYGAE
-109 IALSFLLGVAFSL
+109 IAFSFLLGVTFSL
-122 FAAYVAL
+122 VAAYIAM

-142 AEKSTYEAL
+142 AEKSTYLAL
-151 KVATLGGGA
+151 RVATLGGGA

-169 LLGLSILY
+169 LLGLSLLY
-177 AAFRD
+177 AAFGD

-241 DNVGDEAGRGADLF
+241 DNVGDEAGRGVDLF

-275 IFNGVI
+275 IFQSI
-281 NPYYVTMPLIVRSL
+281 NVYYVTMPLIVRSL

-323 LLVASL
+323 LLVASV

-345 SGLTPSG
+345 SGLTPNVNPL
-352 SALGAYALYGCM
+352 AAYALYGCM
-364 LSGLAAGLLIVVY
+364 ISGLVAGLLIVVY
-377 TEFYTGSEAKPVITI
+377 TEFYTGSNAKPVITI
-392 AERSKSGPALTIMS
+392 AERSKSGPALTVMS

-419 ITVAVAPLI
+419 ITVAIALLV
-428 SFWLGEQFSGFSGL
+428 SFWLGEQFAGL
-442 LPALSNDPFLGG
+442 IPALAGNAFLGG
-454 GYRTT
+454 VYGTT
-459 MAAMGMLSTAG
+459 MATMGMLSTAG

-492 GAPEVIR
+492 GAPDQVR
-499 ERIEPLDAL
+499 ERIEPLDTL

-539 ARYQAKILDLT
+539 ARYQAGIFNLT
-550 TITAAQATL
+550 TILPGDAAKLAA
-559 LGTKLSSLGTSLAL
+559 KLSTLGVNLAL
-573 NHPDV
+573 NRPDV
-578 VIGALIGAMLP
+578 VIGALIGGMLP

-608 EEVRRQLREIPG
+608 EEVRRQFREIPG
-620 LRDGTAKPNYAAA
+620 LREGTAKPNYAAA

-655 PLVVGIFLGWAA
+655 PIIVGVFLGWAA
-667 VGALVVGATL
+667 VGALVVGATI

-747 FVPLFLS
+747 FIPLFLV
-754 AIIIL
+754 AIIVF

>member
-1 MFIIKAEAARWKF
+1 
-14 RNFQESR
+14 
-21 NPTLAFDPL
+21 
-30 ILTTSLAVAGVLV
+30 V
-43 ALFLVLSVRKY
+43 
-54 PKGNEKMIEI
+54 
-64 WNAIREGSNAYLKR
+64 
-78 QFRTI
+78 
-83 TIIAIII
+83 
-90 SLVILAAFSATVN
+90 
-103 FTYGGE
+103 
-109 IALSFLLGVAFSL
+109 
-122 FAAYVAL
+122 
-129 YSATNANVRSTAA
+129 A

-160 LGLAVISMS
+160 LGLVVISMS
-169 LLGLSILY
+169 LLGLSLLY
-177 AAFRD
+177 AVFGD

-263 GGMIIGLIVSII
+263 GGMIIGLIVS
-275 IFNGVI
+275 VI
-281 NPYYVTMPLIVRSL
+281 LFKGIATATVYYVTMPLIVRSL
-295 GIIATFVGL
+295 GIVATFVGL
-304 AVAVLEKK
+304 AVAIYEKK

-323 LLVASL
+323 LLVASVVV
-329 IAAILMFVATW
+329 AVLMFVASW
-340 YVFGP
+340 YIFGP
-345 SGLTPSG
+345 SGLTPNG
-352 SALGAYALYGCM
+352 QALTAYALYGCM
-364 LSGLAAGLLIVVY
+364 LSGLAAGLLIVIY
-377 TEFYTGSEAKPVITI
+377 TEFYTGSSAKPVITI
-392 AERSKSGPALTIMS
+392 AERSKSGPALTVMS
-406 GNAVGMISSGLPV
+406 GTAVGMISSGLPV
-419 ITVAVAPLI
+419 ITVAVALLV
-428 SFWLGEQFSGFSGL
+428 SFFLGEQFAGL
-442 LPALSNDPFLGG
+442 IGLNSFLGG
-454 GYRTT
+454 VYGTT

-539 ARYQAKILDLT
+539 ARYQLKIFDLKSI
-550 TITAAQATL
+550 TIDQANL
-559 LGTKLSSLGTSLAL
+559 LGNSVQTLGTFLAL
-573 NHPDV
+573 NRVDV
-578 VIGALIGAMLP
+578 VVGALIGAMLP

-599 VSVGAYRMV
+599 VSMGAYRMV

-620 LRDGTAKPNYAAA
+620 LREGTAKPNYAAA
-633 VDISTRTALR
+633 VDISTKTALR
-643 LMVVPGAIPVVA
+643 LMVVPGAIPVIA
-655 PLVVGIFLGWAA
+655 PIVVGVFLGWAA
-667 VGALVVGATL
+667 VGALVVGATI

-747 FVPLFLS
+747 FIPLFLS
-754 AIIIL
+754 AIIIFH

>member
-1 MFIIKAEAARWKF
+1 M
-14 RNFQESR
+14 
-21 NPTLAFDPL
+21 
-30 ILTTSLAVAGVLV
+30 V
-43 ALFLVLSVRKY
+43 KY
-54 PKGNEKMIEI
+54 PKGNERMIAI
-64 WNAIREGSNAYLKR
+64 WTAIREGANAYLRR

-83 TIIAIII
+83 SVIAIII
-90 SLVILAAFSATVN
+90 AIVIIVAFGATIN

-109 IALSFLLGVAFSL
+109 IAFSFLLGVAFSL
-122 FAAYVAL
+122 FAAYIAM
-129 YSATNANVRSTAA
+129 Y
-142 AEKSTYEAL
+142 YEAL

-160 LGLAVISMS
+160 LGLIVISMS
-169 LLGLSILY
+169 LLGLSLLY
-177 AAFRD
+177 AAFHD

-275 IFNGVI
+275 LFQGIS
-281 NPYYVTMPLIVRSL
+281 PYYVTMPLIVRGL
-295 GIIATFVGL
+295 GIIGTFVGL
-304 AVAVLEKK
+304 VPAIFEKK

-323 LLVASL
+323 LLVSAVV
-329 IAAILMFVATW
+329 AAVLMFIATW
-340 YVFGP
+340 YIFGP
-345 SGLTPSG
+345 GGVTPMG
-352 SALGAYALYGCM
+352 SAFAAFALYGCM
-364 LSGLAAGLLIVVY
+364 LSGLVAGLLIVLY
-377 TEFYTGSEAKPVITI
+377 TEYYTGSESKWVVTI
-392 AERSKSGPALTIMS
+392 AERSKSGPALTVMS
-406 GNAVGMISSGLPV
+406 GTAVGMIATALPV
-419 ITVAVAPLI
+419 ITVAIALLL
-428 SFWLGEQFSGFSGL
+428 SFGLGEQFASLAGL
-442 LPALSNDPFLGG
+442 GSQQFLGG
-454 GYRTT
+454 VYGTT
-459 MAAMGMLSTAG
+459 MATMGMLSTAG

-492 GAPEVIR
+492 HAPEVIR
-499 ERIEPLDAL
+499 ERIDPLDAL

-539 ARYQAKILDLT
+539 ARYQVKIIDLT
-550 TITAAQATL
+550 TITGPQASN
-559 LGTKLSSLGTSLAL
+559 LGLQLSNLGSMLAL

-578 VIGALIGAMLP
+578 VIGALIGGMLP
-589 FVFSGTAINA
+589 FLFSGTAINA
-599 VSVGAYRMV
+599 VSIGSYRMV
-608 EEVRRQLREIPG
+608 EEVRRQLNEIPG
-620 LRDGTAKPNYAAA
+620 LREGTAKPNYARA

-643 LMVVPGAIPVVA
+643 LMVVPGAIPVVT
-655 PLVVGIFLGWAA
+655 PILVGIFLGWPA

-677 SAIPLAIMMMWGGA
+677 SAIPLAIMMMWGGG
-691 AMDNAKKYVEM
+691 AMDNGKKYVEA
-702 GHFGGKNTETHAAT
+702 GHFGGKGTETHAAT

-747 FVPLFLS
+747 FIPLFLS
-754 AIIIL
+754 AIIIFH

>member
-1 MFIIKAEAARWKF
+1 
-14 RNFQESR
+14 
-21 NPTLAFDPL
+21 LAFDPL
-30 ILTTSLAVAGVLV
+30 LLTTSLAVVGVI
-43 ALFLVLSVRKY
+43 ASIFLVLSVKKY
-54 PKGNEKMIEI
+54 PTGNEKMIAI
-64 WNAIREGSNAYLKR
+64 WRAIMEGANAYLKR

-83 TIIAIII
+83 GVIAIII
-90 SLVILAAFSATVN
+90 AFVILAAFSAT
-103 FTYGGE
+103 FTLSYAAE
-109 IALSFLLGVAFSL
+109 IAFSFLLGVTFSL
-122 FAAYVAL
+122 IAAYIAM

-142 AEKSTYEAL
+142 AEKSTYLAL
-151 KVATLGGGA
+151 RVATLGGGA

-263 GGMIIGLIVSII
+263 GGMIIGLIVAII
-275 IFNGVI
+275 LFGGTSVYNSASA
-281 NPYYVTMPLIVRSL
+281 YYVTMPLIVRSL
-295 GIIATFVGL
+295 GIVATFIGL
-304 AVAVLEKK
+304 AVAVYEKK

-323 LLVASL
+323 LVVASAV
-329 IAAILMFVATW
+329 AAVLMFVATW

-352 SALGAYALYGCM
+352 SSLAAFALYGCM
-364 LSGLAAGLLIVVY
+364 VSGLAAGLLIVIY
-377 TEFYTGSEAKPVITI
+377 TEFYTGSEAKSVITI

-406 GNAVGMISSGLPV
+406 GTAVGMISSGLPV
-419 ITVAVAPLI
+419 ITVAITLLI
-428 SFWLGEQFSGFSGL
+428 SFGLGEQFAGL
-442 LPALSNDPFLGG
+442 AGVDKFLGG
-454 GYRTT
+454 VYGTT
-459 MAAMGMLSTAG
+459 MATMGMLSTAG

-492 GAPEVIR
+492 GAPDEVR
-499 ERIEPLDAL
+499 ERIEPLDTL

-539 ARYQAKILDLT
+539 ARYQAKITDLT
-550 TITAAQATL
+550 AITSAQAVL
-559 LGTKLSSLGTSLAL
+559 LGTKLSSLGSALAL

-608 EEVRRQLREIPG
+608 EEVRRQFREIPG
-620 LRDGTAKPNYAAA
+620 LREGTAKPNYAAA

-655 PLVVGIFLGWAA
+655 PIVVGVFLGWAA

-691 AMDNAKKYVEM
+691 AMDNAKKYVEA

-747 FVPLFLS
+747 FIPLFLVALIS
-754 AIIIL
+754 LA

>member
-1 MFIIKAEAARWKF
+1 M
-14 RNFQESR
+14 
-21 NPTLAFDPL
+21 AFDPL
-30 ILTTSLAVAGVLV
+30 LLTTSLAVIGVI
-43 ALFLVLSVRKY
+43 ASIILVLSVKKY
-54 PKGNEKMIEI
+54 PTGNEKMIAI
-64 WNAIREGSNAYLKR
+64 WRAIMEGSNAYLKR

-83 TIIAIII
+83 GIIAVIIAI
-90 SLVILAAFSATVN
+90 VMVAAFGGIFSLA
-103 FTYGGE
+103 YGAE
-109 IALSFLLGVAFSL
+109 IAFSFLLGVTFSL
-122 FAAYVAL
+122 VAAYIAM

-142 AEKSTYEAL
+142 AEKSTYLAL
-151 KVATLGGGA
+151 RVATLGGGA

-169 LLGLSILY
+169 LLGLSLLY
-177 AAFRD
+177 AAFGD

-275 IFNGVI
+275 LFQGISV
-281 NPYYVTMPLIVRSL
+281 YYVTMPLIVRSL

-304 AVAVLEKK
+304 AVAIFEKK

-323 LLVASL
+323 LLVASVV
-329 IAAILMFVATW
+329 AAILMFIATW

-345 SGLTPSG
+345 SGVTPSG
-352 SALGAYALYGCM
+352 SALAAYALYGCM
-364 LSGLAAGLLIVVY
+364 VSGLAAGLLIVLY
-377 TEFYTGSEAKPVITI
+377 TEYYTGSEAKSVITI

-406 GNAVGMISSGLPV
+406 GTAVGMISSGLPV
-419 ITVAVAPLI
+419 VTVAITLLI
-428 SFWLGEQFSGFSGL
+428 SFALGEQFAVL
-442 LPALSNDPFLGG
+442 AKINDTFLGG
-454 GYRTT
+454 VYGTT
-459 MAAMGMLSTAG
+459 MATMGMLSTAG

-492 GAPEVIR
+492 GAPDKIR
-499 ERIEPLDAL
+499 ERIEPLDTL

-539 ARYQAKILDLT
+539 ARYQAKITDLT
-550 TITAAQATL
+550 SITSAQATL
-559 LGTKLSSLGTSLAL
+559 LGTKLSSLGSALAL

-608 EEVRRQLREIPG
+608 EEVRRQFREIPG
-620 LRDGTAKPNYAAA
+620 LREGTAKPNYAAA

-655 PLVVGIFLGWAA
+655 PIVVGVFLGWAA

-691 AMDNAKKYVEM
+691 AMDNAKKYVEA

-747 FVPLFLS
+747 FIPLFL
-754 AIIIL
+754 AALILL